1 MEAIPA
7 DALCGPERQD
17 KPRIPPG
24 SLAGDRPIQTGFA
37 ECPSKGRRKGNLYVY
52 LPPVSVS
59 VVQSLLH
66 SSPELL
72 HSMVWPLQQMLRNP
86 DLTWH
91 STGAWKCGESD
102 RLDWQPLASGMRAK
116 RFHRESAGSGRV
128 RAQAQQAGQVKES
141 DETAK
146 NHFFSPLKG
155 FCQRGETDISLDPS
169 KK

>member
-1 MEAIPA
+1 MERVRTREVRQREMEAIPA
-7 DALCGPERQD
+7 DALWGPECQD

-37 ECPSKGRRKGNLYVY
+37 ECPSKGRRKGNLSVY

-128 RAQAQQAGQVKES
+128 RAQA
-141 DETAK
+141 
-146 NHFFSPLKG
+146 
-155 FCQRGETDISLDPS
+155 
-169 KK
+169 